1 MVTGRVFGFV
11 LALAFVVA
19 PQGCAAG
26 KCEQKLVDDATAFV
40 KQHQSC
46 TVDADCVVISD
57 YCQALAGGFCGQLVM
72 NRDGQE
78 SSQWATFDHELKDC
92 GPDECTVCNAAV
104 TPACHGGSCT
114 GYGLK

>member
-11 LALAFVVA
+11 LALALVVA

-26 KCEQKLVDDATAFV
+26 KCEQKLVDDATVFV

-72 NRDGQE
+72 NRDGQQ
-78 SSQWATFDHELKDC
+78 SAQWATFDQELKDC
-92 GPDECTVCNAAV
+92 GPDKCTTCGAAV
-104 TPACHGGSCT
+104 TPACHDGSCT